1 MAYDVITA
9 ERVRDALS
17 GRSDVAEKRLMG
29 GLCFMVQGSM
39 CCSVSARGG
48 LLVRVDPDA
57 RERMLAEPHVAP
69 MEMRGRVAKG
79 FVRVASE
86 GYRTAASLKKWIA
99 RGIAAASAAGTTGKP
114 RRKKKAA
121 SRG

>member
-17 GRSDVAEKRLMG
+17 ARRGVVEKRLMG

-39 CCSVSARGG
+39 CCTVSGRGG
-48 LLVRVDPDA
+48 LLVRVDPAA

-79 FVRVASE
+79 FVRVAPE
-86 GYRTAASLKKWIA
+86 GYRTAAALKKWIE
-99 RGIAAASAAGTTGKP
+99 RGVAAAGLAKA
-114 RRKKKAA
+114 RKKPARRPK
-121 SRG
+121 R